1 MATTP
6 VVVPAPDH
14 AQKTW
19 RTFGADVAP
28 KLFVT
33 LVITGVTALLIPSI
47 TSKWQDHKQQLELR
61 TSIATEMSNAY
72 TNVII
77 TGRFVTGGLIYS
89 GSTSKAENTAYTQNA
104 WTTALREWLVASG
117 TLEAQLTGRYGSDG
131 IARTWLD
138 YANAVTR
145 YMRIGSQVPAA
156 EREKLL
162 ADERAYVGRA
172 PVNWQPLHRVAQF
185 KRDAGFRA
193 SYTELGAFLLG
204 RGDAIVQEELTMSPR
219 V

>member
-1 MATTP
+1 MATTRAA
-6 VVVPAPDH
+6 VPAPDTAH
-14 AQKTW
+14 KTW

-47 TSKWQDHKQQLELR
+47 TAKWQDHKQQLELR
-61 TSIATEMSNAY
+61 TSLASELGNAY

-77 TGRFVTGGLIYS
+77 TGRFVTGGLVYS

-117 TLEAQLTGRYGSDG
+117 TLEAQLTGRYGATG

-145 YMRIGSQVPAA
+145 YMRIGSQVPTA
-156 EREKLL
+156 ERERLL
-162 ADERAYVGRA
+162 LDEQAYVND
-172 PVNWQPLHRVAQF
+172 PSLNWQPLHRVAQF
-185 KRDAGFRA
+185 KRAAGFRA
-193 SYTELGAFLLG
+193 SYTEIGAWLLG

>member
-1 MATTP
+1 MIL
-6 VVVPAPDH
+6 VPLSDT
-14 AQKTW
+14 AQKPW
-19 RTFGADVAP
+19 RTFGSDVAP

-47 TSKWQDHKQQLELR
+47 TGKWQDHKQQLELR
-61 TSIATEMSNAY
+61 TSLATEMSNAY

-89 GSTSKAENTAYTQNA
+89 GATSKAENTAYTQNA

-117 TLEAQLTGRYGSDG
+117 TLEAQLTGRYGMTG
-131 IARTWLD
+131 ISRTWLN
-138 YANAVTR
+138 YARAVTR

-156 EREKLL
+156 EREQLL
-162 ADERAYVGRA
+162 ADERAYVGGA
-172 PVNWQPLHRVAQF
+172 GLNWQPLHRVAQF
-185 KRDAGFRA
+185 KRAAGFRA
-193 SYTELGAFLLG
+193 SYTELGEWLLG